1 MRRLPIY
8 FLIDVSESM
17 VGDPIYQVESGIATI
32 IQELK
37 KDPNALETVHVSI
50 IVFAGDT
57 QTLVPLNDLISF
69 YPPRFPIGSGTSLS
83 NGLGHLMSDLRKN
96 TVKTT
101 AEKKGDWKPI
111 VFLFT
116 DGVPTDN
123 TIPAINEWKS
133 NWSKTVNLVAVSLG
147 NGADLG
153 LLKQLTE
160 NVLQL
165 ENTGAD
171 GYKEFF
177 KWVTDSIK
185 TSSES
190 VDSNGSKFE
199 LANKNYDNLTE
210 IDLTKRDTNNLVVDD
225 NYVVISGLCQN
236 TKKSYLMKYQKE
248 VQESGLEELNLST
261 RIFKLK
267 GAYQVDDIAYKNLS
281 SDSKTEQ
288 KINSEELL
296 GVPTCPCCGNQ
307 VAFAVCQC
315 EQVHC
320 ISGGGVSVCPGCGME
335 GEYGSGNGG
344 FDVNRRQG

>member
-37 KDPNALETVHVSI
+37 KDPMALETVHVSI
-50 IVFAGDT
+50 IVFAGEA

-69 YPPRFPIGSGTSLS
+69 HPPRFPIGSGTSLS
-83 NGLGHLMSDLRKN
+83 KGLGHLMSDLRKN

-111 VFLFT
+111 IFLFT

-123 TIPAINEWKS
+123 SVPAINEWKS
-133 NWSKTVNLVAVSLG
+133 KWGKTANLVAVSIG
-147 NGADLG
+147 TGADLG
-153 LLKQLTE
+153 LLKCLTE

-185 TSSES
+185 TCSES

-199 LANKNYDNLTE
+199 LADKNSGNLIE
-210 IDLTKRDTNNLVVDD
+210 INFTKLGKDNLVVDD
-225 NYVVISGLCQN
+225 NYEVISGLCQN
-236 TKKSYLMKYQKE
+236 TKKTYLIKYQKE
-248 VQESGLEELNLST
+248 VQESGLEGLNLST
-261 RIFKLK
+261 RIYKLK
-267 GAYQVDDIAYKNLS
+267 GTYQVDDVAYKNLS
-281 SDSKTEQ
+281 SDSITEQ
-288 KINSEELL
+288 KINTEELL
-296 GVPTCPCCGNQ
+296 GEPTCPLVVEISTHLVN
-307 VAFAVCQC
+307 VYANRSIAFQ
-315 EQVHC
+315 
-320 ISGGGVSVCPGCGME
+320 
-335 GEYGSGNGG
+335 NW
-344 FDVNRRQG
+344 D